1 MSFNEFCKK
10 GKLMKSIYRIVSI
23 LGMLAVVTSVNAS
36 VISLTAEIRNEQP
49 YSLDNNAIRV
59 RVFNHGADTLRQMS
73 FCYRFHANKEFV
85 FEHDWYL
92 PDLNYKID
100 TLTDTTYQIHFS
112 LKQGAFIAPNSY
124 FPNTSGIVFGLH
136 YKNWYAWEHQ
146 KDYSFSA
153 STEFEPTEKLF
164 LSMTSECKDYVS
176 EIDTARIKILGYDR
190 DGNGVRDD
198 LDSLIDAKIPD
209 NPEQRAAYRYFA
221 QAKQNQW
228 KAFYENPNMTYE
240 ELFPYEVLTALS
252 ATLLQETN
260 AESNLKWNVYQ
271 AQEHNTIDRILFE
284 RKIDRKFAGKFLPVA
299 VKTDKRYS
307 NLVEEGMSIYNKIL
321 EQEKAKQ

>member
-1 MSFNEFCKK
+1 
-10 GKLMKSIYRIVSI
+10 MKNFI
-23 LGMLAVVTSVNAS
+23 LLCILFATLANAT
-36 VISLTAEIRNEQP
+36 VIPLIAEIKNEQP
-49 YSLDNNAIRV
+49 YSLDNNAIRI
-59 RVFNHGADTLRQMS
+59 RIFNTSTDTLKEIS
-73 FCYRFHANKEFV
+73 FCYRFHAKQEFV
-85 FEHDWYL
+85 FEDNWYL
-92 PDLNYKID
+92 PNLNYKID
-100 TLTDTTYQIHFS
+100 TLTDTTYQIHFW
-112 LKQGAFIAPNSY
+112 LKQGASIAPNNY

-209 NPEQRAAYRYFA
+209 NPAQRAAYRYLA
-221 QAKQNQW
+221 LMSRNQW
-228 KAFYENPNMTYE
+228 IAFYENQNMTYE

-260 AESNLKWNVYQ
+260 AESNLKWNIYQ
-271 AQEHNTIDRILFE
+271 AQKHNTIDRILFE
-284 RKIDRKFAGKFLPVA
+284 HKIDKKFAGKFLPVA
-299 VKTDKRYS
+299 VETDKRYS

>member
-1 MSFNEFCKK
+1 
-10 GKLMKSIYRIVSI
+10 MKNFI
-23 LGMLAVVTSVNAS
+23 LLCLLFATLANAT
-36 VISLTAEIRNEQP
+36 VIPLIAEIKNEQP
-49 YSLDNNAIRV
+49 YSLDNNAIRI
-59 RVFNHGADTLRQMS
+59 RIFNTSTDTLKEIS
-73 FCYRFHANKEFV
+73 FCYRFHAKQEFV
-85 FEHDWYL
+85 FEDNWYL
-92 PDLNYKID
+92 PDLNYKVD
-100 TLTDTTYQIHFS
+100 TLTDTTYQIHFW
-112 LKQGAFIAPNSY
+112 LKQGASIAPNNY

-209 NPEQRAAYRYFA
+209 NPAQRAAYRYLA

-284 RKIDRKFAGKFLPVA
+284 HKIDKKFAGKFLPVA

>member
-1 MSFNEFCKK
+1 MKK
-10 GKLMKSIYRIVSI
+10 II
-23 LGMLAVVTSVNAS
+23 LLCILFATLANAT
-36 VISLTAEIRNEQP
+36 VIPLIAEIKNEQP
-49 YSLDNNAIRV
+49 YSLDNNAIRI
-59 RVFNHGADTLRQMS
+59 RIFNTSTDSLKEMS
-73 FCYRFHANKEFV
+73 FCYRFHAKQEFV
-85 FEHDWYL
+85 FEDNWYL
-92 PDLNYKID
+92 PNLNYKID
-100 TLTDTTYQIHFS
+100 TLTDTTYQIHFW
-112 LKQGAFIAPNSY
+112 LKQGVSIAPNDY

-164 LSMTSECKDYVS
+164 LSMTNECKDYVS

-209 NPEQRAAYRYFA
+209 NPAQRAAYRYLA

-299 VKTDKRYS
+299 VETDKRYS

>member
-1 MSFNEFCKK
+1 MKK
-10 GKLMKSIYRIVSI
+10 II
-23 LGMLAVVTSVNAS
+23 LLCILFATLANAT
-36 VISLTAEIRNEQP
+36 VIPLIAEIKNEQP
-49 YSLDNNAIRV
+49 YSLDNNAIRI
-59 RVFNHGADTLRQMS
+59 RIFNTSTDTLKEIS
-73 FCYRFHANKEFV
+73 FCYRFHAKQEFV
-85 FEHDWYL
+85 FEDNWYL
-92 PDLNYKID
+92 PNLNYKID
-100 TLTDTTYQIHFS
+100 TLTDTTYQIHFW
-112 LKQGAFIAPNSY
+112 LKQGVSIAPNDY

-271 AQEHNTIDRILFE
+271 AQVHNTIDRILFE

-299 VKTDKRYS
+299 VETDKRYS

-321 EQEKAKQ
+321 EQEKAK

>member
-1 MSFNEFCKK
+1 
-10 GKLMKSIYRIVSI
+10 MKNFI
-23 LGMLAVVTSVNAS
+23 LLCLLFATLANAT
-36 VISLTAEIRNEQP
+36 VIPLIAEIKNEQP
-49 YSLDNNAIRV
+49 YSLDNNAIRI
-59 RVFNHGADTLRQMS
+59 RIFNTSTDTLKEIS
-73 FCYRFHANKEFV
+73 FCYRFHAKQEFV
-85 FEHDWYL
+85 FEDNWYL
-92 PDLNYKID
+92 PDLNYKVD
-100 TLTDTTYQIHFS
+100 TLTDTTYQIHFW
-112 LKQGAFIAPNSY
+112 LKQGASIAPNDY
-124 FPNTSGIVFGLH
+124 FPNTSGIVFGSH

-209 NPEQRAAYRYFA
+209 NPAQRAAYRYLA

-284 RKIDRKFAGKFLPVA
+284 HKIDKKFAGKFLPVA

>member
-1 MSFNEFCKK
+1 
-10 GKLMKSIYRIVSI
+10 MKNFI
-23 LGMLAVVTSVNAS
+23 LLCILFATLANAT
-36 VISLTAEIRNEQP
+36 VIPLIAEIKNEQP
-49 YSLDNNAIRV
+49 YSLDNNAIRI
-59 RVFNHGADTLRQMS
+59 RIFNTSTDTLKEIS
-73 FCYRFHANKEFV
+73 FCYRFHAKQEFV
-85 FEHDWYL
+85 FEDNWYL
-92 PDLNYKID
+92 PDLNYKVD
-100 TLTDTTYQIHFS
+100 TLTDTTYQIHFW
-112 LKQGAFIAPNSY
+112 LKQGASIAPNDY
-124 FPNTSGIVFGLH
+124 FPNTSGIVFGSH

-209 NPEQRAAYRYFA
+209 NPAQRAAYRYLA

-252 ATLLQETN
+252 ATLLRETN

-299 VKTDKRYS
+299 VETDKRYS

>member
-1 MSFNEFCKK
+1 
-10 GKLMKSIYRIVSI
+10 MKNFI
-23 LGMLAVVTSVNAS
+23 LLYILFATLANAT
-36 VISLTAEIRNEQP
+36 VIPLIAEIKNEQP
-49 YSLDNNAIRV
+49 YSLDNNAIRI
-59 RVFNHGADTLRQMS
+59 RIFNTSTDTLKEMS
-73 FCYRFHANKEFV
+73 FCYRFHAKQEFV
-85 FEHDWYL
+85 FEDNWYL
-92 PDLNYKID
+92 PNLNYKID
-100 TLTDTTYQIHFS
+100 TLTDTTYQIHFW
-112 LKQGAFIAPNSY
+112 LKQGASIAPNNY

-209 NPEQRAAYRYFA
+209 NPAQRAAYRYLA
-221 QAKQNQW
+221 LMSRNQW
-228 KAFYENPNMTYE
+228 IAFYENPNMTYE

-284 RKIDRKFAGKFLPVA
+284 RKIDQKFAGKFLPVA
-299 VKTDKRYS
+299 VETDKRYS

>member
-1 MSFNEFCKK
+1 
-10 GKLMKSIYRIVSI
+10 MKSIYRIFSI

-36 VISLTAEIRNEQP
+36 VIPLTAEIRNEQP

-59 RVFNHGADTLRQMS
+59 RVFNHGADTLREMS

-85 FEHDWYL
+85 FEHNWYL

-136 YKNWYAWEHQ
+136 YKYWFSWEHQ
-146 KDYSFSA
+146 LDYSYS
-153 STEFEPTEKLF
+153 SNPSFENTEKLF
-164 LSMTSECKDYVS
+164 LSMTGKCQDDAVV
-176 EIDTARIKILGYDR
+176 IDTARVKILGYDR

-209 NPEQRAAYRYFA
+209 SPEKRAAYRYLA
-221 QAKQNQW
+221 RAIQNQW
-228 KAFYENPNMTYE
+228 NAFYENPQMSYE
-240 ELFPYEVLTALS
+240 EMLPYAVFTSLGIELIGELDAEVNLEFSLFEACLLN
-252 ATLLQETN
+252 TLERVMFSD
-260 AESNLKWNVYQ
+260 E
-271 AQEHNTIDRILFE
+271 IDRIFVGE
-284 RKIDRKFAGKFLPVA
+284 YLPVA
-299 VKTDKRYS
+299 VKSDRKYS
-307 NLVEEGMSIYNKIL
+307 DLVSLGMGVFNEIL
-321 EQEKAKQ
+321 EQERVK

>member
-1 MSFNEFCKK
+1 MKK
-10 GKLMKSIYRIVSI
+10 II
-23 LGMLAVVTSVNAS
+23 LLCILFATLANAT
-36 VISLTAEIRNEQP
+36 VIPLIAEIKNEQP
-49 YSLDNNAIRV
+49 YSLDNNAIRI
-59 RVFNHGADTLRQMS
+59 RIFNTSTDSLKEMS
-73 FCYRFHANKEFV
+73 FCYRFHAKQEFV
-85 FEHDWYL
+85 FEDNWYL
-92 PDLNYKID
+92 PNLNYKID
-100 TLTDTTYQIHFS
+100 TLTDTTYQIHFW
-112 LKQGAFIAPNSY
+112 LKQGASIAPNNY

-209 NPEQRAAYRYFA
+209 NPAQRAAYRYLA
-221 QAKQNQW
+221 LMSRNQW
-228 KAFYENPNMTYE
+228 IAFYENQNMTYE

-260 AESNLKWNVYQ
+260 AESNLKWNIYQ

-284 RKIDRKFAGKFLPVA
+284 HKIDKKFAGKFLPVA
-299 VKTDKRYS
+299 VETDKRYS

>member
-1 MSFNEFCKK
+1 
-10 GKLMKSIYRIVSI
+10 MKNFI
-23 LGMLAVVTSVNAS
+23 LLCILFATLANAT
-36 VISLTAEIRNEQP
+36 VIPLIAEIKNEQP
-49 YSLDNNAIRV
+49 YSLDNNAIRI
-59 RVFNHGADTLRQMS
+59 RIFNTSTDTLKEIS
-73 FCYRFHANKEFV
+73 FCYRFHAKQEFV
-85 FEHDWYL
+85 FEDNWYL
-92 PDLNYKID
+92 PNLNYKID
-100 TLTDTTYQIHFS
+100 TLTDTTYQIHFW
-112 LKQGAFIAPNSY
+112 LKQGASIAPNNY

-260 AESNLKWNVYQ
+260 AESNLKWNIYQ

-284 RKIDRKFAGKFLPVA
+284 HKIDKKFAGKFLPVA
-299 VKTDKRYS
+299 VETDKRYS

>member
-1 MSFNEFCKK
+1 
-10 GKLMKSIYRIVSI
+10 MKNFI
-23 LGMLAVVTSVNAS
+23 LLCILFATLANAT
-36 VISLTAEIRNEQP
+36 VIPLIAEIKNEQP
-49 YSLDNNAIRV
+49 YSLDNNAIRI
-59 RVFNHGADTLRQMS
+59 RIFNTSTDTLKEMS
-73 FCYRFHANKEFV
+73 FCYRFHAKQEFI
-85 FEHDWYL
+85 FEDNWYL
-92 PDLNYKID
+92 PNLNYKID
-100 TLTDTTYQIHFS
+100 TLTDTTYQIHFW
-112 LKQGAFIAPNSY
+112 LKQGASIAPNNY

-153 STEFEPTEKLF
+153 NTEFEPTEKLF

-271 AQEHNTIDRILFE
+271 AQVHNTIDRILFE

-299 VKTDKRYS
+299 VGNTKRYP
-307 NLVEEGMSIYNKIL
+307 NEVAKGREIYNKIL

>member
-1 MSFNEFCKK
+1 
-10 GKLMKSIYRIVSI
+10 MKNFI
-23 LGMLAVVTSVNAS
+23 LLCILFATLANAT
-36 VISLTAEIRNEQP
+36 VIPLIAEIKNEQP
-49 YSLDNNAIRV
+49 YSLDNNAIRI
-59 RVFNHGADTLRQMS
+59 RIFNTSTDTLKEIS
-73 FCYRFHANKEFV
+73 FCYRFHAKQEFV
-85 FEHDWYL
+85 FEDNWYL
-92 PDLNYKID
+92 PDLNYKVD
-100 TLTDTTYQIHFS
+100 TLTDTTYQIHFW
-112 LKQGAFIAPNSY
+112 LKQGASIAPNNY

-209 NPEQRAAYRYFA
+209 NPAQRAAYRYLA

-284 RKIDRKFAGKFLPVA
+284 HKIDKKFAGKFLPVA

>member
-1 MSFNEFCKK
+1 
-10 GKLMKSIYRIVSI
+10 MKNFI
-23 LGMLAVVTSVNAS
+23 LLCILFATLANAT
-36 VISLTAEIRNEQP
+36 VIPLIAEIKNEQP
-49 YSLDNNAIRV
+49 YSLDNNAIRI
-59 RVFNHGADTLRQMS
+59 RIFNTSTDTLKEIS
-73 FCYRFHANKEFV
+73 FCYRFHAKQEFV
-85 FEHDWYL
+85 FEDNWYL
-92 PDLNYKID
+92 PDLNYKVD
-100 TLTDTTYQIHFS
+100 TLTGTTYQIHFW
-112 LKQGAFIAPNSY
+112 LKQGASIAPNDY
-124 FPNTSGIVFGLH
+124 FPNTSGIVFGSH

-209 NPEQRAAYRYFA
+209 NPAQRAAYRYLA

-284 RKIDRKFAGKFLPVA
+284 HKIDKKFAGKFLPVA

>member
-1 MSFNEFCKK
+1 
-10 GKLMKSIYRIVSI
+10 MKNFI
-23 LGMLAVVTSVNAS
+23 LLCILFATLANAT
-36 VISLTAEIRNEQP
+36 VIPLIAEIKNEQP
-49 YSLDNNAIRV
+49 YSLDNNAIRI
-59 RVFNHGADTLRQMS
+59 RIFNTSTDTLKEMS
-73 FCYRFHANKEFV
+73 FCYRFHAKQEFV
-85 FEHDWYL
+85 FEDNWYL
-92 PDLNYKID
+92 PDLNYKVD
-100 TLTDTTYQIHFS
+100 TLTDTTYQIHFW
-112 LKQGAFIAPNSY
+112 LKQGASIAPNNY

-209 NPEQRAAYRYFA
+209 NPAQRAAYRYFA

-284 RKIDRKFAGKFLPVA
+284 HKIDKKFAGKFLPVA

>member
-1 MSFNEFCKK
+1 
-10 GKLMKSIYRIVSI
+10 MKNFI
-23 LGMLAVVTSVNAS
+23 LLCILFATLANAT
-36 VISLTAEIRNEQP
+36 VIPLIAEIKNEQP
-49 YSLDNNAIRV
+49 YSLDNNAIRI
-59 RVFNHGADTLRQMS
+59 RIFNTSTDTLKEMS
-73 FCYRFHANKEFV
+73 FCYRFHAKQEFI
-85 FEHDWYL
+85 FEDNWYL
-92 PDLNYKID
+92 PDLNYKVD
-100 TLTDTTYQIHFS
+100 TLTDTTYQIHFW
-112 LKQGAFIAPNSY
+112 LKQGASIAPNNY

-209 NPEQRAAYRYFA
+209 NPAQRAAYRYFA
-221 QAKQNQW
+221 YMSRNQW
-228 KAFYENPNMTYE
+228 IAFYENPNMTYE

-271 AQEHNTIDRILFE
+271 AQVHNTIDRILFE
-284 RKIDRKFAGKFLPVA
+284 HKIDKKFAGKFLPVA

>member
-1 MSFNEFCKK
+1 
-10 GKLMKSIYRIVSI
+10 MKNFI
-23 LGMLAVVTSVNAS
+23 LLCILFATLANAT
-36 VISLTAEIRNEQP
+36 VIPLIAEIKNEQP
-49 YSLDNNAIRV
+49 YSLDNNAIRI
-59 RVFNHGADTLRQMS
+59 RIFNTSTDSLKEMS
-73 FCYRFHANKEFV
+73 FCYRFHAKQEFV
-85 FEHDWYL
+85 FEDNWYL
-92 PDLNYKID
+92 PNLNYKID
-100 TLTDTTYQIHFS
+100 TLTDTTYQIHFW
-112 LKQGAFIAPNSY
+112 LKQGVSIAPNDY

-164 LSMTSECKDYVS
+164 LSMTNECKDYVS

-209 NPEQRAAYRYFA
+209 NPAQRAAYRYLA

-299 VKTDKRYS
+299 VETDKRYS

>member
-1 MSFNEFCKK
+1 
-10 GKLMKSIYRIVSI
+10 MKNFI
-23 LGMLAVVTSVNAS
+23 LLCILFATLANAT
-36 VISLTAEIRNEQP
+36 VIPLIAEIKNEQP
-49 YSLDNNAIRV
+49 YSLDNNAIRI
-59 RVFNHGADTLRQMS
+59 RIFNTSTDTLKEIS
-73 FCYRFHANKEFV
+73 FCYRFHAKQEFV
-85 FEHDWYL
+85 FEDNWYL
-92 PDLNYKID
+92 PDLNYKVD
-100 TLTDTTYQIHFS
+100 TLTDTTYQIHFW
-112 LKQGAFIAPNSY
+112 LKQGASIAPNNY

-164 LSMTSECKDYVS
+164 LSMTNECKDYVS

-271 AQEHNTIDRILFE
+271 AQVHNTIDRILFE

-299 VKTDKRYS
+299 VETDKRYS

>member
-1 MSFNEFCKK
+1 MKK
-10 GKLMKSIYRIVSI
+10 II
-23 LGMLAVVTSVNAS
+23 LLCILFATLANAT
-36 VISLTAEIRNEQP
+36 VIPLIAEIKNEQP
-49 YSLDNNAIRV
+49 YSLDNNAIRI
-59 RVFNHGADTLRQMS
+59 RIFNTSTDSLKEMS
-73 FCYRFHANKEFV
+73 FCYRFHAKQEFV
-85 FEHDWYL
+85 FEDNWYL
-92 PDLNYKID
+92 PDLNYKVD
-100 TLTDTTYQIHFS
+100 TLTDTTYQIHFW
-112 LKQGAFIAPNSY
+112 LKQGAPIAPNDY

-164 LSMTSECKDYVS
+164 LSMTNECKDYVS

-209 NPEQRAAYRYFA
+209 NPAQRAAYRYLA

-271 AQEHNTIDRILFE
+271 AQVHNTIDRILFE

-299 VKTDKRYS
+299 VETDKRYS

>member
-1 MSFNEFCKK
+1 
-10 GKLMKSIYRIVSI
+10 
-23 LGMLAVVTSVNAS
+23 
-36 VISLTAEIRNEQP
+36 
-49 YSLDNNAIRV
+49 
-59 RVFNHGADTLRQMS
+59 
-73 FCYRFHANKEFV
+73 
-85 FEHDWYL
+85 
-92 PDLNYKID
+92 
-100 TLTDTTYQIHFS
+100 
-112 LKQGAFIAPNSY
+112 APNNY

-209 NPEQRAAYRYFA
+209 NPEQRAAYRYLA
-221 QAKQNQW
+221 LMSRNQW
-228 KAFYENPNMTYE
+228 IAFYENPNMTYE

-252 ATLLQETN
+252 ATLLRETN

-271 AQEHNTIDRILFE
+271 AQVHNTIDRILFE

-299 VKTDKRYS
+299 VETDKRYS

>member
-1 MSFNEFCKK
+1 
-10 GKLMKSIYRIVSI
+10 MKSIYRIVSI

-73 FCYRFHANKEFV
+73 FCYRFHANKKFV

-112 LKQGAFIAPNSY
+112 LKQGSFIAPNSY

-190 DGNGVRDD
+190 DGNGV
-198 LDSLIDAKIPD
+198 
-209 NPEQRAAYRYFA
+209 
-221 QAKQNQW
+221 
-228 KAFYENPNMTYE
+228 
-240 ELFPYEVLTALS
+240 
-252 ATLLQETN
+252 
-260 AESNLKWNVYQ
+260 
-271 AQEHNTIDRILFE
+271 
-284 RKIDRKFAGKFLPVA
+284 
-299 VKTDKRYS
+299 
-307 NLVEEGMSIYNKIL
+307 
-321 EQEKAKQ
+321 